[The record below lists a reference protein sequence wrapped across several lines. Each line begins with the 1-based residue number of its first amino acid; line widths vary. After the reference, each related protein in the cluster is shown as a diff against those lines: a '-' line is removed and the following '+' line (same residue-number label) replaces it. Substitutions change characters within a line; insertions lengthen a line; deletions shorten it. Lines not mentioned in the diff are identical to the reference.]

1 MGLFWCNSRH
11 VPATRRLQR
20 RCCWSGHSSN
30 PNWFSFH
37 SIHSRV
43 GHSRLRHVESISDSQ
58 HTRRHHHNRRG
69 MQSMGLFWCNSRH
82 VPATR
87 RLQQRSSS
95 SYSEEAGCKRANCLS
110 GWSCQSSCSSA
121 LPPARTTHGCS
132 LHLQSRWR
140 CSWVPSGMSK
150 KMDVLYRHEHA
161 DISRMKRPS
170 TRDKRLGWA

>member
-1 MGLFWCNSRH
+1 MCRCCWSGRCLC
-11 VPATRRLQR
+11 

-150 KMDVLYRHEHA
+150 KMDVLCRHEHA